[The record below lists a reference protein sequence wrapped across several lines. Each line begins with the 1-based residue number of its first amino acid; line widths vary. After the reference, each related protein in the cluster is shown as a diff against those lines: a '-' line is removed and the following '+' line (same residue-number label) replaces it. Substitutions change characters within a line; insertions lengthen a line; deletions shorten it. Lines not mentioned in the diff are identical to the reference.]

1 MRAWCCA
8 KVINY
13 LRTVPN
19 ALKLKEENE
28 ETEEAYL
35 VANCLAGV

>member
-1 MRAWCCA
+1 
-8 KVINY
+8 
-13 LRTVPN
+13 VPN

-35 VANCLAGV
+35 AANCLAGV